1 MYVLNCDGG
10 ATADERRDLDQIRA
24 LGRPT
29 LVCLN
34 KVDLLRAGD
43 RDAFVAATLDQLEVH
58 PSDAVLTAFDP
69 LPALAEHP
77 IGVEDV
83 RKWIHRTLD
92 EQGKGL
98 LFAKSLRNTAAACDV
113 LIHTAAKRAAV
124 AGALPVPGADATA
137 VTAIQIKLLT
147 DIATLHG
154 KRIDRDLVLFILGE
168 ALAGSSKGFI
178 RWAVN
183 AAKTAGWIPGGQVV
197 HIATSTLGASIS
209 AATTWGVG
217 KAGVAFMQSQDGLKG
232 PDIREIFNQA
242 AFAWRDQH
250 KVSP

>member
-1 MYVLNCDGG
+1 M
-10 ATADERRDLDQIRA
+10 
-24 LGRPT
+24 
-29 LVCLN
+29 
-34 KVDLLRAGD
+34 
-43 RDAFVAATLDQLEVH
+43 
-58 PSDAVLTAFDP
+58 
-69 LPALAEHP
+69 
-77 IGVEDV
+77 
-83 RKWIHRTLD
+83 
-92 EQGKGL
+92 
-98 LFAKSLRNTAAACDV
+98 
-113 LIHTAAKRAAV
+113 
-124 AGALPVPGADATA
+124 
-137 VTAIQIKLLT
+137 
-147 DIATLHG
+147 
-154 KRIDRDLVLFILGE
+154 
-168 ALAGSSKGFI
+168 